1 MVRIIRTKHLAMRLS
16 KLVELNE
23 FSPSLEQYQ
32 TEGQLAARWLST
44 INSESPLGGMKV
56 VDIGAGNGILG
67 LGAALLG
74 ASKVTLI
81 EADNRAAEI
90 ARTNSDVITIETGCT
105 IEVVEQKVARWPDN
119 LEADIIIMN
128 PPWGFQSKGSDRIL
142 IDAALRS
149 PAKIIHL
156 LHSADVKHPQAM
168 AEELGW
174 GVELKFVADF
184 RLPMNMSHHT
194 RNNHVTSA
202 GFWCFKRKSVR

>member
-1 MVRIIRTKHLAMRLS
+1 MRIIRTKHLAMRLS
-16 KLVELNE
+16 QLVELDE
-23 FSPSLEQYQ
+23 FSPILEQYQ

-44 INSESPLGGMKV
+44 INSESPLDGMKV

-81 EADNRAAEI
+81 EVDKQAVEI
-90 ARTNSDVITIETGCT
+90 AKENSDAIAIETGCK
-105 IEVVEQKVARWPDN
+105 IEVVEQKVVRWPDN
-119 LEADIIIMN
+119 LDADIIIMN

-142 IDAALRS
+142 IEAALKS
-149 PAKIIHL
+149 PAKIIHI

-174 GVELKFVADF
+174 DVELKFVADF

-202 GFWCFKRKSVR
+202 GFWCLKRS

>member
-1 MVRIIRTKHLAMRLS
+1 
-16 KLVELNE
+16 
-23 FSPSLEQYQ
+23 
-32 TEGQLAARWLST
+32 
-44 INSESPLGGMKV
+44 MKV

-81 EADNRAAEI
+81 EVDKQAVEI
-90 ARTNSDVITIETGCT
+90 AKENSDAIAIETGCK
-105 IEVVEQKVARWPDN
+105 IEVVEQKVVRWPDN
-119 LEADIIIMN
+119 LDADIIIMN

-142 IDAALRS
+142 IEAALKS
-149 PAKIIHL
+149 PAKIIHI

-174 GVELKFVADF
+174 DVELKFVADF

-202 GFWCFKRKSVR
+202 GFWCFKRR